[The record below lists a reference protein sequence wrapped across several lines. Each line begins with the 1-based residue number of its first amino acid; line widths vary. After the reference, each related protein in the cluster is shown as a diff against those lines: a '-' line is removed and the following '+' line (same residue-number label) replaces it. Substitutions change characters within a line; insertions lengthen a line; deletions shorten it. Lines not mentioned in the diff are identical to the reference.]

1 MTTNTKAK
9 RSSWMTRR
17 VAIDADRVVN
27 SDNGAESVFMF
38 YKDKEKSVGK
48 VVAAFPLVG
57 VEDRWRSVLREGFRP
72 HRTRYPS
79 CWTRHDS
86 TFRLAQ
92 SWIATRYRKPRCSG
106 MYYVGAP
113 GLVRTFDRSVA
124 QQIGVDPVLRV
135 RNRRARALVQLHQTT
150 HPLPTD
156 GEALPAQPTRHLP
169 RSVERGFQKLLV
181 DPAHELESQLTLPET
196 IVVERRARDRHQA
209 TLSRDAQFG
218 VVRVDQHS
226 PSTVTQRPKAL
237 LLCGSNPRGSGW
249 SDRVLWGE
257 Y

>member
-1 MTTNTKAK
+1 ML
-9 RSSWMTRR
+9 
-17 VAIDADRVVN
+17 
-27 SDNGAESVFMF
+27 
-38 YKDKEKSVGK
+38 DK
-48 VVAAFPLVG
+48 
-57 VEDRWRSVLREGFRP
+57 
-72 HRTRYPS
+72 
-79 CWTRHDS
+79 RHDS

-92 SWIATRYRKPRCSG
+92 SWIATRYLDCDQVQESAVQRNVRH
-106 MYYVGAP
+106 VGAP

-135 RNRRARALVQLHQTT
+135 RNRRARALVQRLEAHLSHQTT

-237 LLCGSNPRGSGW
+237 DKKSFSMTSSPTFARS
-249 SDRVLWGE
+249 S
-257 Y
+257 

>member
-1 MTTNTKAK
+1 ML
-9 RSSWMTRR
+9 
-17 VAIDADRVVN
+17 
-27 SDNGAESVFMF
+27 
-38 YKDKEKSVGK
+38 DK
-48 VVAAFPLVG
+48 
-57 VEDRWRSVLREGFRP
+57 
-72 HRTRYPS
+72 
-79 CWTRHDS
+79 RHDS

-106 MYYVGAP
+106 MYVTSAHQAS
-113 GLVRTFDRSVA
+113 FARSTA
-124 QQIGVDPVLRV
+124 RSRSKIGVDPVLRV
-135 RNRRARALVQLHQTT
+135 RNRRARALVQRLEAHLSHQTT

-237 LLCGSNPRGSGW
+237 DKKSFSMTSSPTFARS
-249 SDRVLWGE
+249 S
-257 Y
+257 